1 MNFCKE
7 CDNYLTLQM
16 TETTQQDKLIYV
28 CKNCGFE
35 EEYNSVL
42 NKEKTGEF
50 CIYKN
55 YYDKKDIVTHNE
67 NIKYLSED
75 PTLPR
80 VNNITCPNDECITN
94 TTLDSSALLEKSKK
108 SKSQQLGENKNE
120 VVYLIINQEDMIFQY
135 LCCNCKT
142 SWTNR

>member
-16 TETTQQDKLIYV
+16 KETTTQDKLIYV
-28 CKNCGFE
+28 CKNCGFD
-35 EEYNSVL
+35 EEYNSLL
-42 NKEKTGEF
+42 NKNEKDEF

-55 YYDKKDIVTHNE
+55 YYDKNDILTHNE
-67 NIKYLSED
+67 NIKFLSED

-80 VNNITCPNDECITN
+80 VNNINCPNDECITN
-94 TTLDSSALLEKSKK
+94 TNLDSGALLNKDTTKSKK
-108 SKSQQLGENKNE
+108 QTDNKNE
-120 VVYLIINQEDMIFQY
+120 VVYLIINDQDMIFQY